1 LVELERR
8 LAYVSPPSL
17 SSSPPVLLKFGSIVN
32 GALARV
38 LANEA
43 AGHDRQKVT
52 ALGVG
57 RGRWAITTAILV
69 RRRQCF

>member
-1 LVELERR
+1 
-8 LAYVSPPSL
+8 
-17 SSSPPVLLKFGSIVN
+17 
-32 GALARV
+32 V